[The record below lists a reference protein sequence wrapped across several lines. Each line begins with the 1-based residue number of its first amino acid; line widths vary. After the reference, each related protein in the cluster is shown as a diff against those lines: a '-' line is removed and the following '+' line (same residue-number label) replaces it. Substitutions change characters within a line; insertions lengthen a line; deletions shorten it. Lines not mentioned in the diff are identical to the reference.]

1 MTGWM
6 DGEDE
11 DSMGPLA
18 GNSVDSEP
26 LELAH
31 FPGLTLVTGLNAVTK
46 LTKSGPGEEQSSSG
60 RIVAIGVCGVGFS
73 SHALAVGQHE
83 FQQAKRRKNSG

>member
-1 MTGWM
+1 ME
-6 DGEDE
+6 GEDE

-26 LELAH
+26 LERAH
-31 FPGLTLVTGLNAVTK
+31 FPGLTLVTGLHTVTK
-46 LTKSGPGEEQSSSG
+46 LTKCGPDEEQSSSG
-60 RIVAIGVCGVGFS
+60 GIVAMGVGGVGFS